1 MKIYT
6 SYFANYRNFP
16 IGSLMVGIT
25 CFPPNSSMINVRELA
40 PSADL
45 LRDYKNHTIDEYMFK
60 MRYLNELRE
69 RDITPEKVKNI
80 LNVIATE
87 EQCNGDIILCC
98 YEKPNEF
105 CHRHILA
112 EWLGDGEITEL

>member
-16 IGSLMVGIT
+16 DNALALGIT
-25 CFPPNSSMINVRELA
+25 RFPPNYWDGINIANFA
-40 PSADL
+40 PSEKLLRQYRNKDIDEFMFKNLYLEEINSKYSREDVLNIFDL
-45 LRDYKNHTIDEYMFK
+45 LSTGGKF
-60 MRYLNELRE
+60 
-69 RDITPEKVKNI
+69 
-80 LNVIATE
+80 
-87 EQCNGDIILCC
+87 DIILCC

-112 EWLGDGEITEL
+112 EWLGDVKELES